1 MQAEECNEDGGDCSN
16 FIHDYPDCNVDEP
29 ELIGDGH
36 CDGMPYFTED
46 CGMDGSDCELCN
58 IARPA
63 WIGNGICNGGAY
75 LSEDCS
81 YDGGDCNQC
90 LEETGV
96 NPIHLGDGYCDQE
109 LNTTTCGWDGFDCLD
124 TSDPRTQCQV
134 EDKTKL
140 GDGNCDGG
148 VYNSEECQWDQGDCL
163 KCNAIVP
170 DETKIGKIICEKDDM
185 GVVGDFQMLVQELT

>member
-1 MQAEECNEDGGDCSN
+1 M
-16 FIHDYPDCNVDEP
+16 
-29 ELIGDGH
+29 
-36 CDGMPYFTED
+36 
-46 CGMDGSDCELCN
+46 
-58 IARPA
+58 
-63 WIGNGICNGGAY
+63 
-75 LSEDCS
+75 
-81 YDGGDCNQC
+81 
-90 LEETGV
+90 
-96 NPIHLGDGYCDQE
+96 
-109 LNTTTCGWDGFDCLD
+109 D